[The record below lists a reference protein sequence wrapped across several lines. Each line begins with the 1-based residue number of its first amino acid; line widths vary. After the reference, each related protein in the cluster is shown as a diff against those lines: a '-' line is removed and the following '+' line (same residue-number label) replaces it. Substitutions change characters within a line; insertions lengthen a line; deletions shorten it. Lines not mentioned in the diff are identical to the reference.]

1 MRLLC
6 VVLVLA
12 GCGNSA
18 PSCKDAVDKAAKT
31 IGEGDP
37 ALLKEM
43 TAECERS
50 GWTGEQRTCLANAKD
65 EKTAATCLAGVEISA
80 AAKAEQAS
88 LAAKKAEL
96 EAQEAM
102 KQAKA
107 AQENITQVAKDLD
120 AMNERLAGAVD
131 AVVNAQND
139 ADRAAAKAKLEALQ
153 KEKADLEAHVAAAK
167 AAADRAER
175 TKGVTISKECLDNPL
190 AKGCQ

>member
-18 PSCKDAVDKAAKT
+18 PSCKDAVEKAAKT

-37 ALLKEM
+37 ALVKEM

-50 GWTGEQRTCLANAKD
+50 GWTGAQRTCLANAKD
-65 EKTAATCLAGVEISA
+65 EPSAATCLAGVEISA
-80 AAKAEQAS
+80 AAKAKEAE
-88 LAAKKAEL
+88 LGAKKAEL

-102 KQAKA
+102 KR
-107 AQENITQVAKDLD
+107 AQEAQDDMQKVEKDLD
-120 AMNERLAGAVD
+120 DLSNRLTKAVD
-131 AVVNAQND
+131 DVVNAQND

-153 KEKADLEAHVAAAK
+153 KEKADIETRIAAAK
-167 AAADRAER
+167 AAAAKAER
-175 TKGVTISKECLDNPL
+175 AKGVKVSKECLDNPL